1 MAFLKQTMNVVDCL
15 AIAPYYITLFF
26 MPPPNIDLG
35 ILSTLFEEKMNEY
48 PKDVASSDIQH
59 QTDEELE
66 SVEEEEDSGFG
77 NAGRIMQV

>member
-1 MAFLKQTMNVVDCL
+1 
-15 AIAPYYITLFF
+15 
-26 MPPPNIDLG
+26 
-35 ILSTLFEEKMNEY
+35 MNEY

-77 NAGRIMQV
+77 NAGRIMQVWPHEKLSILVKLKKKIRFSELQGSWEFSSWLGGL

>member
-1 MAFLKQTMNVVDCL
+1 
-15 AIAPYYITLFF
+15 
-26 MPPPNIDLG
+26 
-35 ILSTLFEEKMNEY
+35 MNEY
-48 PKDVASSDIQH
+48 PKDVASSDIQL

>member
-1 MAFLKQTMNVVDCL
+1 
-15 AIAPYYITLFF
+15 
-26 MPPPNIDLG
+26 
-35 ILSTLFEEKMNEY
+35 MNEY

-77 NAGRIMQV
+77 NAGRIMQVWPHEKLSILVKLKKKN

>member
-1 MAFLKQTMNVVDCL
+1 
-15 AIAPYYITLFF
+15 
-26 MPPPNIDLG
+26 
-35 ILSTLFEEKMNEY
+35 MNEY

-77 NAGRIMQV
+77 NAGRIMQVWAHAKLSIVKPWSKSLSQQAPK

>member
-1 MAFLKQTMNVVDCL
+1 MNVVDCL

-35 ILSTLFEEKMNEY
+35 KLGTFIGQKMNEY